1 VPTRNDELLVTQHEI
16 LEQWWSTLDD
26 RGIRDAL
33 EVEPGDFL
41 SEVFALDLQLHG
53 VHIPDVAVAFDVDG
67 LLRRIVVHV
76 QPIAVSEFLAL
87 KRQELNSAGSNA
99 QNSFPSGS
107 ASTSH

>member
-1 VPTRNDELLVTQHEI
+1 VTQREV

-26 RGIRDAL
+26 RGRDDAL

-53 VHIPDVAVAFDVDG
+53 VHVPDVAVAFDVDG

-76 QPIAVSEFLAL
+76 QPLELTDFLAL
-87 KRQELNSAGSNA
+87 KRQANSAGSNA

-107 ASTSH
+107 ARTSH